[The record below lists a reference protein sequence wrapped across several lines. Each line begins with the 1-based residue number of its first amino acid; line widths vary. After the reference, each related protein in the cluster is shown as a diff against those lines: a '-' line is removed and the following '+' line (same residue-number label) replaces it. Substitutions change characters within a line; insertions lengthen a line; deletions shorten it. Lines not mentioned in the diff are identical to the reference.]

1 MSSILID
8 AFLFDEENE
17 EEFAVHGI
25 SANQVAQVLDSVY
38 VIFKNRKNRR
48 GLYLLVGRDKGGLCI
63 SIPIERTNMT
73 HVWRPI
79 TAWQSKTGERT
90 ALEKNERN

>member
-25 SANQVAQVLDSVY
+25 SVNQVAQMLDNVY
-38 VIFKNRKNRR
+38 VILRNRKNRR
-48 GLYLLVGRDKGGLCI
+48 GIYLLIGRDKNGICI
-63 SIPIERTNMT
+63 SVPIERTHQI

-79 TAWQSKTGERT
+79 TAWQSKAGEKT
-90 ALEKNERN
+90 ILEKNERD